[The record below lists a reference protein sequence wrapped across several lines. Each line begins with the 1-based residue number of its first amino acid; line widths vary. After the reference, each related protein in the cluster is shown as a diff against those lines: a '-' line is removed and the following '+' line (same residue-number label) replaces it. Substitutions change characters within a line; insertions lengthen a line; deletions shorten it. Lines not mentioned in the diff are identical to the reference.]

1 MTPVEQAQAAQAMIK
16 AIIDDDGKAEING
29 RTYQFVKMTH
39 KKRRRVFA
47 YYTHVQ
53 KAVQVGDLWFLDS
66 PDFVA
71 VEEAINGAVMFDGS
85 LLSVINEKHWERY
98 PDDYMPFIST
108 AMGVVSYPFLS
119 GNATS

>member
-1 MTPVEQAQAAQAMIK
+1 MTPAKKIAAAQAMIK

-39 KKRRRVFA
+39 KKRRRVFS

-53 KAVQVGDLWFLDS
+53 KAVQAGDFWFLDS
-66 PDFVA
+66 PEFVA
-71 VEEAINGAVMFDGS
+71 VEEAINSAVMIDGS
-85 LLSVINEKHWERY
+85 LLSVIDEKHWEEY

-108 AMGVVSYPFLS
+108 ARGVISYPFLS